1 MTSAVAPATAPA
13 PTSKWTVELTLS
25 DVYGSTLY
33 DFFEKNSQDGVAS
46 LLDQIEIEKLTF
58 TYTYE
63 GPNTSKFETEGT
75 IKLGKLPLELNF
87 THNPDDWT
95 FEANLAFGESAVPST
110 TIGEIA
116 GHIFGSEVQDEL
128 PFFVTDISIQPPRK
142 KDAAG
147 IRMKALGEKKK
158 SDPKTP
164 TDQPAVSASKPKTK
178 KDIFFTA
185 WVSFGGFS
193 FQAFQYKAAP
203 TEATPKPVAQ
213 RAFRI
218 AVAAIPKVTIDLI
231 GELPQP
237 FDEMVFLYVQRQK
250 GENAPLGL
258 TYQDV
263 EKINDGLPDDQKLM
277 YKVTKKQSAQSAPSQ
292 LDTGVKPNEG
302 DASGRAYQPTD
313 VVIPAGLHFMLLRN
327 DPQKGKSVALDYL
340 FGGGKKTNPKSS
352 TFETES
358 EDTKPE
364 PETKT
369 DQAAAK
375 APYEKKVGPLT
386 VNNLGL
392 QYSLGKKPSLSLLL
406 DASIVLGPI
415 GVGLLGFKIT
425 LVFQKDDSDPSKT
438 STIFHNLPKPEF
450 TIEGLAASFD
460 RPPVILAGMFKH
472 VTTSVQDTYQGAA
485 TISFAPYLF
494 QAAGFYGKINIKTQK
509 EPFTSAFVYFMLNGP
524 LATFEFA
531 EIRGVVGGF
540 GYNNSLQFPTATNVL
555 QFPLISPPG
564 DQKPEDALKSLM
576 EGTWFFPKNHSFWLA
591 AGLTVLAFELL
602 DVQAVVVVEWD
613 PKVKIGLFGVAT
625 ADMPP
630 KVDKKFA
637 HVQLGLT
644 AVIDIDAGTFKV
656 DGQLTPASYVLDP
669 SCHLTGGFAFYT
681 WFANDGST
689 SAGDFVFTIGGYHRS
704 YKKPEQYPNPPRL
717 AISWSYD
724 SSISIRGEAY
734 FAITPKVC
742 MGGGRL
748 DASLTLGALYAFFD
762 AYADF
767 LIKYKPF
774 FFMADGGV
782 SVGVRY
788 TLDLWICTVH
798 ISIELSATLYI
809 QGPPIAGRVH
819 VNFWVFGFDVNFGSQ
834 VTHKNDPLT
843 LEAFFQQVLQA
854 DLPKGNAEPPPPFIF
869 SCNRGLIP
877 VSETEAS
884 TEPNK
889 TEWNVRGAVFQF
901 TVACKFAVRQATVV
915 TGQLDPG
922 EGGPEY
928 QFPDNSADLRPIHAK
943 PMHLKGEDTLTS
955 DLTVTIRPTGNPKVL
970 TASEDDVGVP
980 KWEKA
985 ELIYKSL
992 PVALW
997 GEYDERADP
1006 NSSSTRDDPNQ
1017 IGSLLDNKD
1026 HSVKHIT
1033 GICISSP
1040 LPALSINDKIKPFQY
1055 KKFFINTAGN
1065 KSYEFPRVPTVEKL
1079 WDPQDENTTPEAWEN
1094 VRNQWNGEPKYGAGA
1109 GENFV
1114 DTWKKLSFAKWD
1126 TKPPANPAPDAP
1138 KVAPMTGKP
1147 PTYLLNDKVKFAKLF
1162 LEVPRMGMA
1171 TA

>member
-1 MTSAVAPATAPA
+1 MTSAVAPTP
-13 PTSKWTVELTLS
+13 PTPTNKWTVELTLS
-25 DVYGSTLY
+25 NVYGSTLY

-46 LLDQIEIEKLTF
+46 LLDHIEIETLTF
-58 TYTYE
+58 TYTYD
-63 GPNTSKFETEGT
+63 GPNTSKFETKGT

-87 THNPDDWT
+87 THKPDDWT
-95 FEANLAFGESAVPST
+95 FDASLAFGEGAVPST

-116 GHIFGSEVQDEL
+116 GHIFGSDVKDEL
-128 PFFVTDISIQPPRK
+128 PFFVADISIKPPK
-142 KDAAG
+142 EKNSAG
-147 IRMKALGEKKK
+147 IKMHALGEKKP
-158 SDPKTP
+158 DPKTS
-164 TDQPAVSASKPKTK
+164 TDQPTASASKPDAK

-185 WVSFGGFS
+185 WVSFEGFS

-203 TEATPKPVAQ
+203 TEAAPKPVAQ

-218 AVAAIPKVTIDLI
+218 AVAAIPKVAIELI

-237 FDEMVFLYVQRQK
+237 FDEMVFLYVQRLK
-250 GENAPLGL
+250 GEKAPLGL
-258 TYQDV
+258 TYDDV
-263 EKINDGLPDDQKLM
+263 EKMNEALPDDQKLK
-277 YKVTKKQSAQSAPSQ
+277 YKVTKKQPAQPDPSESN
-292 LDTGVKPNEG
+292 TAVKPNEG
-302 DASGRAYQPTD
+302 DASGREYQPTD

-340 FGGGKKTNPKSS
+340 FGGGKKKNPKSS
-352 TFETES
+352 TSEAETE
-358 EDTKPE
+358 DTEPE
-364 PETKT
+364 PEPKT

-392 QYSLGKKPSLSLLL
+392 QYSLGEKPSLSLLL

-425 LVFQKDDSDPSKT
+425 LVFQRDTSDPSKT
-438 STIFHNLPKPEF
+438 TTIFHNLPTPKF
-450 TIEGLAASFD
+450 AIEGLAASFD

-472 VTTSVQDTYQGAA
+472 VSTSEQDTYQGAA

-494 QAAGFYGKINIKTQK
+494 QAAGFYGKINIKNQK
-509 EPFTSAFVYFMLNGP
+509 DPNKKDPFTSAFVYFMLNGP

-555 QFPLISPPG
+555 QFPLISPPTSE
-564 DQKPEDALKSLM
+564 KPEDALKSLM
-576 EGTWFFPKNHSFWLA
+576 DGTWFFPKNHSFWLA

-630 KVDKKFA
+630 KVEKKFA

-644 AVIDIDAGTFKV
+644 AVIDLDAGTFKV

-704 YKKPEQYPNPPRL
+704 YTKPDQYPNPPRL

-834 VTHKNDPLT
+834 LTHKNDPLK
-843 LEAFFQQVLQA
+843 LDAFFQQVLQA
-854 DLPKGNAEPPPPFIF
+854 DLPKGNAEVPPPFIF

-877 VSETEAS
+877 ASETDAQS
-884 TEPNK
+884 KPNDMV
-889 TEWNVRGAVFQF
+889 WNVRGAIFQF
-901 TVACKFAVRQATVV
+901 TIACKFALQQVTVV
-915 TGQLDPG
+915 TGQEDPNEKGPEHQFPPKKPEDLDPI
-922 EGGPEY
+922 Y
-928 QFPDNSADLRPIHAK
+928 AK
-943 PMHLKGEDTLTS
+943 PMHLNGKNALTS
-955 DLTVTIRPTGNPKVL
+955 HLTVTVRPTRPPNLL
-970 TASEDDVGVP
+970 TAFEDEVGLP
-980 KWEKA
+980 EWEKA
-985 ELIYKSL
+985 ELISKSL

-997 GEYDERADP
+997 GECR
-1006 NSSSTRDDPNQ
+1006 
-1017 IGSLLDNKD
+1017 
-1026 HSVKHIT
+1026 
-1033 GICISSP
+1033 
-1040 LPALSINDKIKPFQY
+1040 
-1055 KKFFINTAGN
+1055 
-1065 KSYEFPRVPTVEKL
+1065 
-1079 WDPQDENTTPEAWEN
+1079 
-1094 VRNQWNGEPKYGAGA
+1094 
-1109 GENFV
+1109 
-1114 DTWKKLSFAKWD
+1114 
-1126 TKPPANPAPDAP
+1126 
-1138 KVAPMTGKP
+1138 
-1147 PTYLLNDKVKFAKLF
+1147 
-1162 LEVPRMGMA
+1162 
-1171 TA
+1171 

>member
-1 MTSAVAPATAPA
+1 MKSAVASA
-13 PTSKWTVELTLS
+13 PTNKWTVELTLS

-33 DFFEKNSQDGVAS
+33 DFFEKKSQDGVAS
-46 LLDQIEIEKLTF
+46 LLDHIEIEKLTF

-63 GPNTSKFETEGT
+63 GPNTSKFDTKGT

-87 THNPDDWT
+87 SHTAKEWNFNAH
-95 FEANLAFGESAVPST
+95 LAFDESTVPST

-116 GHIFGSEVQDEL
+116 GHIFGPEVKDEL
-128 PFFVTDISIQPPRK
+128 PFFVADISIQPPK
-142 KDAAG
+142 KKNAAG
-147 IRMKALGEKKK
+147 IKMHALGEKKEK
-158 SDPKTP
+158 S
-164 TDQPAVSASKPKTK
+164 DQPAAAAPNPDTK

-185 WVSFGGFS
+185 WVSFAGFS

-203 TEATPKPVAQ
+203 TSATPKPVAQ

-218 AVAAIPKVTIDLI
+218 AVAAIPKITIDLI

-263 EKINDGLPDDQKLM
+263 EKMNEQLDDDQKLK
-277 YKVTKKQSAQSAPSQ
+277 YKVTKKQP
-292 LDTGVKPNEG
+292 DTAGKADEG
-302 DASGRAYQPTD
+302 DGSDRDYQPTD

-340 FGGGKKTNPKSS
+340 FGGGKPAKTKS
-352 TFETES
+352 TTPDAATE
-358 EDTKPE
+358 ETKPE
-364 PETKT
+364 PETEA
-369 DQAAAK
+369 DPGAAK
-375 APYEKKVGPLT
+375 APYDKKVGPLT
-386 VNNLGL
+386 VSNLGL
-392 QYSLGKKPSLSLLL
+392 QYSLGEKPSLSLLL

-425 LVFQKDDSDPSKT
+425 LVFEKNASDPSK
-438 STIFHNLPKPEF
+438 SSNIFHNLPTPKF
-450 TIEGLAASFD
+450 AIEGLAASFD
-460 RPPVILAGMFKH
+460 RPPVLLDGMFKH
-472 VTTSVQDTYQGAA
+472 VSTSEQDTYQGAA
-485 TISFAPYLF
+485 TISFNPYLF
-494 QAAGFYGKINIKTQK
+494 QAAGFYGKINITGHTD
-509 EPFTSAFVYFMLNGP
+509 PFTSAFVYFMLNGP
-524 LATFEFA
+524 LATLEFA

-540 GYNNSLQFPTATNVL
+540 GYNSSLQFPTATNVL
-555 QFPLISPPG
+555 QFPLISPPASE
-564 DQKPEDALKSLM
+564 KPEEALKSLM
-576 EGTWFFPKNHSFWLA
+576 NGTWFFPKNHSFWLA

-644 AVIDIDAGTFKV
+644 AVIDLDAGTFKV

-704 YKKPEQYPNPPRL
+704 YSKPEQYPNPPRL

-748 DASLTLGALYAFFD
+748 DASLTLGALYAYFD

-809 QGPPIAGRVH
+809 QGPPISGRVH
-819 VNFWVFGFDVNFGSQ
+819 VNFWVFGFDVNFGAPAIHQ
-834 VTHKNDPLT
+834 NDPLS

-854 DLPKGNAEPPPPFIF
+854 DLPKNNAEAPPPFIF
-869 SCNRGLIP
+869 TCNRGLIP
-877 VSETEAS
+877 ASDTDARTKPNETV
-884 TEPNK
+884 
-889 TEWNVRGAVFQF
+889 WNVRGAIFQF
-901 TVACKFAVRQATVV
+901 TIGCKAAVRQATVV
-915 TGQLDPG
+915 TGQVDPNAS
-922 EGGPEY
+922 GPEH
-928 QFPDNSADLRPIHAK
+928 QFPKDPADLRDIHSK
-943 PMHLKGEDTLTS
+943 PMHLKGSDTLTS
-955 DLTVTIRPTGNPKVL
+955 NLTITVRPTGNSTAL
-970 TASEDDVGVP
+970 TASEGEAGVP
-980 KWEKA
+980 EWEKA

-997 GEYDERADP
+997 GEYDETADP
-1006 NSSSTRDDPNQ
+1006 NSPSASDPNQ

-1026 HSVKHIT
+1026 HSVSQIM
-1033 GICISSP
+1033 GIRISSP
-1040 LPALSINDKIKPFQY
+1040 LPALSTDDKIKPFQY
-1055 KKFFINTAGN
+1055 KKFFISTAG
-1065 KSYEFPRVPTVEKL
+1065 KESYPFPRVPTVEEL
-1079 WDPQDENTTPEAWEN
+1079 WKPDDEDTTPGAWEK
-1094 VRNQWNGEPKYGAGA
+1094 VRNQWNGTPKYGAGA
-1109 GENFV
+1109 GERFV
-1114 DTWKKLSFAKWD
+1114 DLWKRLSFAQWD
-1126 TKPPANPAPDAP
+1126 TQPAAQQALDTPH
-1138 KVAPMTGKP
+1138 VVPMTGKAP
-1147 PTYLLNDKVKFAKLF
+1147 ANLLNDKAKFAKLF
-1162 LEVPRMGMA
+1162 LEVPRMGIA
-1171 TA
+1171 AA